1 MSVAHTMHDSR
12 KMVTNNTKPVV
23 NSTTLHLASIHIRS
37 IGFVFHIVIVCS
49 LIFFSVLQID
59 LDKGLNHWY
68 KSLTGFNV
76 FAVGFNALKRVCKFL
91 LLSYERPLGHWP
103 HSAYIFPIT
112 EYGNYSNSF
121 FLDLAW
127 MPFNYIRICVI
138 QMISAEE
145 EEEEDKKKQQEDKP
159 ELKFSMICKW
169 SHELT

>member
-121 FLDLAW
+121 FSIWLECHSTIFEYVSFRWYQL
-127 MPFNYIRICVI
+127 
-138 QMISAEE
+138 
-145 EEEEDKKKQQEDKP
+145 KKKKKETKKSNRKINQNLNFQWFAND
-159 ELKFSMICKW
+159 
-169 SHELT
+169 HTN